1 MTITMEIIGN
11 FIMFLTILEPFNPVI
26 RDRSIT
32 SIEPNHAFH
41 TRNLKMQQSRKLP
54 LITRK
59 FLNQKKN
66 ITTLTI

>member
-1 MTITMEIIGN
+1 MTTGMEIIGN
-11 FIMFLTILEPFNPVI
+11 FIVFLTILEPFNPVI

-41 TRNLKMQQSRKLP
+41 SRNLKIEQLRKSR